1 MDALAVL
8 TASLKATGKPSSPGY
23 HYDMMHDL
31 ERNEAYAVAIAAEAE
46 EDDFILDIGA
56 GSGLLSLLASR
67 SAAQHVFACEAD
79 PALAETAAAVVA
91 ANGLEARVHVL
102 RKPSTSLSVGFGK
115 GCDLPCKA
123 DLVVTEIFD
132 SVLLGEGV
140 LATLRDAH
148 GRLLAPGGRVVP
160 HAGTIMG
167 VLLASATAEGMFGLQ
182 QDGPL
187 GAGATAGRPAAQ
199 ATCSVAPIHM
209 HLDPLV
215 EHGLAVPLSA
225 PFAALRCG
233 FAERPPEPAGSTT
246 VAVTATA
253 DGEVNCVG
261 VWFELQM
268 DRAGAVR
275 LGTAPRFA
283 DAAEQ
288 PPSTPR
294 PPARDHWRQ
303 AVCLLP
309 TPRRVTRGETIT
321 LLVCHDDLTPAFAV
335 QEEARP
341 VVGPASAPPDASP
354 TPARV
359 PSGLGGAHDHAA
371 VPWQRLLQLNDPVHA
386 RVHAAWLCELPPHC
400 ELVLAVGDSLTIPAA
415 WASAAPP
422 SVSLVCCCSD
432 GAHSRARAWLGAAG
446 VPAARLAALGWL
458 AGTVGSA
465 AGVHAAG
472 LQHPAELAAALDD
485 PSAVVAVVAEPFY
498 DVLLGR
504 EGASQTWA
512 LDHILHLRQQLS
524 ALRVRGVLSTA
535 RCELVPAGATEY
547 SVRAVAV
554 ECDELWRR
562 RQPVGQAVG
571 FELGAFN
578 EHAPRPEA
586 GGQLVLLDATPWR
599 GVLRELSAAVTVAT
613 LDVSAAFSAAG
624 VGGLAAAGAGA
635 AGAGGVEAGAGGPE
649 LHAAPLRL
657 THGGTCHAVLLWT
670 EVAVQVAGADA
681 TERACDSYHRH
692 ACVLL
697 PAPVAVR
704 PGEELRVEM
713 TVEGLECSRSPAG
726 PDARDALRGCR
737 VAWSVGPSGRGAGA
751 GDAPPT

>member
-8 TASLKATGKPSSPGY
+8 TASLKATGKTSSPGY

-91 ANGLEARVHVL
+91 ANGLDARVHVL
-102 RKPSTSLSVGFGK
+102 RKPSTSLSVGR
-115 GCDLPCKA
+115 
-123 DLVVTEIFD
+123 T
-132 SVLLGEGV
+132 
-140 LATLRDAH
+140 

-233 FAERPPEPAGSTT
+233 FAERPPELAGSTT

-321 LLVCHDDLTPAFAV
+321 LLVCHDDMTPAFAV

-432 GAHSRARAWLGAAG
+432 GAHSRARAWLGAAS

-512 LDHILHLRQQLS
+512 LDHILRLRQQLS

-586 GGQLVLLDATPWR
+586 GGQLVSCVSSPP
-599 GVLRELSAAVTVAT
+599 LSP
-613 LDVSAAFSAAG
+613 S
-624 VGGLAAAGAGA
+624 
-635 AGAGGVEAGAGGPE
+635 
-649 LHAAPLRL
+649 
-657 THGGTCHAVLLWT
+657 
-670 EVAVQVAGADA
+670 
-681 TERACDSYHRH
+681 RH
-692 ACVLL
+692 S
-697 PAPVAVR
+697 
-704 PGEELRVEM
+704 M
-713 TVEGLECSRSPAG
+713 
-726 PDARDALRGCR
+726 
-737 VAWSVGPSGRGAGA
+737 
-751 GDAPPT
+751 